1 MPQLTLS
8 EGKYYSPTL
17 DVRGNEGVSFRFM
30 TENEDSTVT
39 IQEGSDGLAWTDVST
54 YIIPT
59 NKLVYIS
66 YEVNGGYV
74 RVIANNDMEVALIL
88 QA

>member
-1 MPQLTLS
+1 
-8 EGKYYSPTL
+8 
-17 DVRGNEGVSFRFM
+17 M
-30 TENEDSTVT
+30 TEVEGSTVT
-39 IQEGSDGLAWTDVST
+39 IQEGSDGLSWTDVST

>member
-1 MPQLTLS
+1 
-8 EGKYYSPTL
+8 
-17 DVRGNEGVSFRFM
+17 M
-30 TENEDSTVT
+30 TESENSTVT
-39 IQEGSDGLAWTDVST
+39 IQEGSDGLSWADVST

-88 QA
+88 EA